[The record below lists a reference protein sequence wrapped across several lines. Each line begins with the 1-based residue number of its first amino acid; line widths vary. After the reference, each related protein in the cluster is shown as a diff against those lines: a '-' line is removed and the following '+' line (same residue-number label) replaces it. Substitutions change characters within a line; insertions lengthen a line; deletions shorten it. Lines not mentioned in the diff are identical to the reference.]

1 MANVK
6 IGTHNG
12 AFHCDEVLACS
23 MLKILPE
30 YKDATIIRT
39 RDPEVL
45 KTCDIVVDVGGV
57 FDPST
62 HRYDHHQKTFID
74 SMASLNKGKWV
85 TKLSSAGLVYAHFGK
100 NIISQIVGTKDETL
114 VQRIYDKVYEKFME
128 EIDAVDNGIAT
139 HDGTP
144 RYHVTTTLSSRVAN
158 LRPAWNDPT
167 QDFDAGF
174 YKAMSLVGAEFVDR
188 INFYSNVWWPARSLV
203 ADAIEKRFETWEGGK
218 IISFDNGGCPWK
230 EHFFELEKDQNIEG
244 DILFCLFEDETNK
257 EWSVAAVPVEDQSF
271 VSRMKL
277 KEDWC
282 ALRDNE
288 LSEKA
293 GIEGCVFVHA
303 TGFTGGNKTKEGA
316 LQMAIKTIEAN
327 KCTNGK

>member
-1 MANVK
+1 MLNRLITTWQTVNRRLNMANVK

-100 NIISQIVGTKDETL
+100 NIISQVVGTKDEAL

-144 RYHVTTTLSSRVAN
+144 RYHGKYFSMNMYGDSS
-158 LRPAWNDPT
+158 
-167 QDFDAGF
+167 
-174 YKAMSLVGAEFVDR
+174 
-188 INFYSNVWWPARSLV
+188 
-203 ADAIEKRFETWEGGK
+203 
-218 IISFDNGGCPWK
+218 
-230 EHFFELEKDQNIEG
+230 
-244 DILFCLFEDETNK
+244 
-257 EWSVAAVPVEDQSF
+257 
-271 VSRMKL
+271 MK
-277 KEDWC
+277 
-282 ALRDNE
+282 
-288 LSEKA
+288 
-293 GIEGCVFVHA
+293 
-303 TGFTGGNKTKEGA
+303 
-316 LQMAIKTIEAN
+316 Q
-327 KCTNGK
+327 

>member
-1 MANVK
+1 MCRNLSIFQNSFTCMINRLITTWQAVNRRLNMANLK

-74 SMASLNKGKWV
+74 SMASLNKGKWT

-100 NIISQIVGTKDETL
+100 NIISQVVGTKDETL

-144 RYHVTTTLSSRVAN
+144 RYHGKYFSMNMYSSSS
-158 LRPAWNDPT
+158 
-167 QDFDAGF
+167 
-174 YKAMSLVGAEFVDR
+174 K
-188 INFYSNVWWPARSLV
+188 
-203 ADAIEKRFETWEGGK
+203 
-218 IISFDNGGCPWK
+218 
-230 EHFFELEKDQNIEG
+230 
-244 DILFCLFEDETNK
+244 
-257 EWSVAAVPVEDQSF
+257 
-271 VSRMKL
+271 
-277 KEDWC
+277 
-282 ALRDNE
+282 
-288 LSEKA
+288 
-293 GIEGCVFVHA
+293 
-303 TGFTGGNKTKEGA
+303 
-316 LQMAIKTIEAN
+316 
-327 KCTNGK
+327 